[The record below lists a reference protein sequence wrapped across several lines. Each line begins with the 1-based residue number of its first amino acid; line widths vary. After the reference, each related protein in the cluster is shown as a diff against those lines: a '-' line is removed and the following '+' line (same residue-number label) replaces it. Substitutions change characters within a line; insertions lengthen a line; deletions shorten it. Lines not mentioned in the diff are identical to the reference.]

1 MQKRLKAGK
10 KKQAG
15 ANELIRYAVQG
26 IEEKKGNDIVCVDLK
41 KIPNSACDYF
51 VICEG
56 GSRTQ
61 VQAIAESI
69 EEHVE
74 KNTGNRPWHVE
85 GLTNAEWVLMDYV
98 DVAVHIFQPEA
109 RIHYNLENL
118 WADAETKKLKAD
130 IPKVKTRVK
139 KSSPKA
145 KKKTGKKVTSKK
157 QIKRK

>member
-1 MQKRLKAGK
+1 MSDKLKYIKQK
-10 KKQAG
+10 QTTST
-15 ANELIRYAVQG
+15 ELIRHVVKG
-26 IEEKKGNDIVCVDLK
+26 IEEKKGSDIVCINLK

-51 VICEG
+51 VVCEG
-56 GSRTQ
+56 NSRTQ
-61 VQAIAESI
+61 VQAIAGSV
-69 EEHVE
+69 EEFV
-74 KNTGNRPWHVE
+74 KNNTNTRPWHVE
-85 GLTNAEWVLMDYV
+85 GLQNAEWVLMDYV
-98 DVAVHIFQPEA
+98 DVAVHIFQHEA

-130 IPKVKTRVK
+130 IPKVKTKVK